1 MIHSQFYN
9 DGGYYWLS
17 GVWGAPP
24 SSSNKNA
31 LGAAALYTMYTNPLR
46 ERDWSQ
52 RRCTVQLNSSL
63 LYYNPSHPGAWRD
76 LRIARIVYDSFYL
89 D

>member
-1 MIHSQFYN
+1 M
-9 DGGYYWLS
+9 LS
-17 GVWGAPP
+17 GVWGAPLAR
-24 SSSNKNA
+24 SNKVA

-63 LYYNPSHPGAWRD
+63 LSYNPSHTGACRD
-76 LRIARIVYDSFYL
+76 LRIA
-89 D
+89 